1 LIGCVGHG
9 ALLAAMRRSRVPWS
23 SIVAPAVRHRVASR
37 GVDGGKKI
45 RGSIA
50 EAPQSMIHL
59 GVDKYGI
66 PLAIDISPTNVHD
79 SKGIIPVLRDLSGRE
94 FRGSALGDL
103 GFQGKRLAE
112 AGEALGITVKAVA
125 RGRDGAFPP
134 AGICWVVERSFA

>member
-37 GVDGGKKI
+37 G
-45 RGSIA
+45 
-50 EAPQSMIHL
+50 L
-59 GVDKYGI
+59 DKYGI

-125 RGRDGAFPP
+125 RGRDRAFLP